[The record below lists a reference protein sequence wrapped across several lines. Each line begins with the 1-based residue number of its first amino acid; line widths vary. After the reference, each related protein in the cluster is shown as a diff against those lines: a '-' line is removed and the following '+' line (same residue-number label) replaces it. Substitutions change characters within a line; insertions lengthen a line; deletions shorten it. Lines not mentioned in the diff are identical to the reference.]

1 MSSRLFPGG
10 IEGGGSDSGEIRPI
24 VWRQAGGGAGG
35 PSAQTGPTA
44 TASVPRYGAPPIS
57 EAAIEARVQA
67 AYNRGVADGEAT
79 AQQRAGSLAAPVL
92 SSFGSIVKELSAAR
106 KHARQEAEES
116 MVKLALAIARRVLHR
131 EMATDP
137 DAILGLIRSGFDR
150 LNAREIHKLRLSPGD
165 AQIVIDN
172 RTDLAI
178 PDAVAIVPD
187 GGLPPGSAI
196 FDTSR
201 GELDLSIQTQLEE
214 FERGFTDLVVQR
226 KK

>member
-10 IEGGGSDSGEIRPI
+10 VGSDSGEVLPI
-24 VWRQAGGGAGG
+24 VWRPAGSGAGA
-35 PSAQTGPTA
+35 PSAQTNSAG
-44 TASVPRYGAPPIS
+44 TASPPRYGATPAS
-57 EAAIEARVQA
+57 DAAIEARVQA

-92 SSFGSIVKELSAAR
+92 SNFGSIVKELAAAR
-106 KHARQEAEES
+106 KSARQGAEES

-150 LNAREIHKLRLSPGD
+150 LSAREIHKLRLSPGD

-178 PDAVAIVPD
+178 PDAVQIVSD
-187 GGLPPGSAI
+187 AGLPPGSAI
-196 FDTSR
+196 FDTTR

-214 FERGFTDLVVQR
+214 IERGFTDLVVQR